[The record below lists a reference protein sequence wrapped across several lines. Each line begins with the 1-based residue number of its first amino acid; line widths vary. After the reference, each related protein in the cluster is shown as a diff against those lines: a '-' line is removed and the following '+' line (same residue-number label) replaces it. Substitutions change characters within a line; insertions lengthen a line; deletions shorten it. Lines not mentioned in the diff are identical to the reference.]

1 MQILL
6 QFKMSHRRNLES
18 DPHSSQLQDPPADG
32 RMRKGVNEL
41 TMQLTV
47 FFFLLFGIKK
57 GEKEGKAQVKML
69 LKGPTDR
76 YLEYR
81 VT

>member
-1 MQILL
+1 
-6 QFKMSHRRNLES
+6 
-18 DPHSSQLQDPPADG
+18 
-32 RMRKGVNEL
+32 
-41 TMQLTV
+41 MQLTV